1 MSADGVVFVVELSK
15 FYKSFL
21 TDTINSIKILADIQK
36 KHPNEYSNW
45 VKIQKDPSAII
56 ELSNRLDPESRKTL
70 IDLFIRASALSRKI
84 MIIYE
89 MSIEEKNKLIKEIE
103 SFSESVDKNIKDKTE
118 ETKEQNTKQNQEE

>member
-1 MSADGVVFVVELSK
+1 MPTDSALFVIELSR

-21 TDTINSIKILADIQK
+21 TDTIDSIKILVDIQK
-36 KHPNEYSNW
+36 KHPAEYLNW

-56 ELSNRLDPESRKTL
+56 ELSDRLDPESRKTL

-118 ETKEQNTKQNQEE
+118 EQEE